1 MKQMQTTA
9 SSYPNACEYYHLY
22 TTKGSFSHGG
32 DQAYHSSLNEDPDA
46 RQVGNMSILPI
57 KTRIRGP
64 APVGKQVPHHVS
76 IYIMTNYLASRT
88 LPGGHN

>member
-9 SSYPNACEYYHLY
+9 SLLYPNACEYHLY
-22 TTKGSFSHGG
+22 STKGSFTHGD

-64 APVGKQVPHHVS
+64 APVGKHLLHHV
-76 IYIMTNYLASRT
+76 
-88 LPGGHN
+88 